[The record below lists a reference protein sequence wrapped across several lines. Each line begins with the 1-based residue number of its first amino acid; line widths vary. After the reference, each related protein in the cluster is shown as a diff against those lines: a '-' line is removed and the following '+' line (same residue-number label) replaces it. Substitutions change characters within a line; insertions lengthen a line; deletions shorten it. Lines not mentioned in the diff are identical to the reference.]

1 MKRIIISNC
10 SVPNEILYTRYM
22 RRDSMEHFIRHN
34 QFRECAPTAIATTT
48 TTERTER
55 ATIELH
61 ILARHPRGQT
71 EKERGRGRQI
81 ETGLPCELLTGRRQ
95 ISSIAP
101 KLLWEQPSNC
111 IKLR

>member
-22 RRDSMEHFIRHN
+22 RRNSMKHSIRHN
-34 QFRECAPTAIATTT
+34 QFRECAPTAK
-48 TTERTER
+48 RTER

-61 ILARHPRGQT
+61 ILERHPRGQT
-71 EKERGRGRQI
+71 AVEREGKADRKRQI

>member
-22 RRDSMEHFIRHN
+22 RRDSMKHFFRHN
-34 QFRECAPTAIATTT
+34 QFRECAPTTAKQ
-48 TTERTER
+48 TER

-71 EKERGRGRQI
+71 EAEREGKTDRKSQI